1 MSSHKIGLPLFI
13 LWLSHFLVDFMIG
26 VWPVYKTIAG
36 LDLAVVGVLTAVC
49 VMTGE
54 GLQLLF
60 GQMSDKGYRNTL
72 IVFSLVFVS
81 APCFFP
87 FASDLISLFCVL
99 LIASI
104 ASGAFHPAAVS
115 LAGSFSKRK
124 KGVLIAIFASG
135 GSLGMA
141 VSQLGYTFALN
152 SLNGKTWILVLPFIL
167 LPLIVIYFDLLP
179 KAERKEGRGGISL
192 VAVREFF
199 KNRELS
205 LLYCL
210 QLSSQTVVWAFIFL
224 LPDILKDRGYES
236 GIALGG
242 GHFFYCMGGA
252 LMIIP
257 SGWLA
262 DRFSYR
268 SVLVS
273 ACSMGA
279 VLFYSVLFFKG
290 LDPVFLAVSLFLLGA
305 SIGVINPVSVAYGY
319 KLMPEKPGVVSA
331 MLMGFVWIIAE
342 GVGQGGSGVL
352 TKFFTDD
359 APAKAMAVLGFAF
372 LIAIFAGIMLPGKRE
387 ELAEEAAPQAVA

>member
-1 MSSHKIGLPLFI
+1 MSSQKIGLPLFI

-26 VWPVYKTIAG
+26 VWPVYKTIAE
-36 LDLAVVGVLTAVC
+36 LDLAVVGIMTAVC

-60 GQMSDKGYRNTL
+60 GQMSDRGYRNTL
-72 IVFSLVFVS
+72 IVLSLLCVS

-87 FASDLISLFCVL
+87 FASGLVSLFCIL

-115 LAGSFSKRK
+115 LAGSFSKTK
-124 KGVLIAIFASG
+124 KGILIAIFASG

-152 SLNGKTWILVLPFIL
+152 SLGGNTWVLILPFIL
-167 LPLIVIYFDLLP
+167 LSLSVVYFGLLP
-179 KAERKEGRGGISL
+179 KTEKKEGRGGISL
-192 VAVREFF
+192 STLRDFF
-199 KNRELS
+199 RHRELS
-205 LLYCL
+205 LLYFL

-224 LPDILKDRGYES
+224 LPDILKARGYEN

-262 DRFSYR
+262 DRFSYKN
-268 SVLVS
+268 VLIT
-273 ACSMGA
+273 ACSCGA
-279 VLFYSVLFFKG
+279 LLFYSVLFFRD
-290 LDPVFLAVSLFLLGA
+290 LDPVFLAVALTLLGA

-342 GVGQGGSGVL
+342 GVGQGGSGLL
-352 TKFFTDD
+352 TKLFTDD
-359 APAKAMAVLGFAF
+359 APAKSMAILGLAF
-372 LIAIFAGIMLPGKRE
+372 LIAIFAGILLPGKRE
-387 ELAEEAAPQAVA
+387 EVAEEPVTQVLA